1 MKKIKLGLAL
11 SGGGACGAY
20 EVGAIKVLAKMGF
33 EPQAVAGTSIGAL
46 NGAVVATFGMKKAAA
61 RMEKIWMDLCP
72 EKVLQPR
79 PLPSAKTGRSAVGT
93 GTVGTRTAGTRT
105 AGTHRRLF
113 RIWRPVKPGK
123 NGPTEGTGDFFT
135 RLRQVLTDEA
145 FAIYDE
151 TPLDNILNSAINL
164 KRLYKGKEFYASA
177 FPGSQGLTGA
187 VADLFDWLLVRGK
200 SEFFHIQS
208 LSPDKILT
216 VLKASAAVP
225 LAFPAQQ
232 INGRYYRDGSL
243 GSRNRGNIPIEPLVA
258 CGCTHIIAVILE
270 TSSRLDRKAW
280 PGVKIVE
287 IRPSTPI
294 LPKGNF
300 KALLDF
306 CPERITELIA
316 LGETD
321 TLRNK
326 ELPQLKREI
335 SSLRSP
341 WRRLTAMIRKKSS

>member
-1 MKKIKLGLAL
+1 MKKMKLGLAL

-33 EPQAVAGTSIGAL
+33 EPRAVAGSSIGAL
-46 NGAVVATFGMKKAAA
+46 NGAVVAAFRMKKAAA
-61 RMEKIWMDLCP
+61 HLEKIWMDLCP

-79 PLPSAKTGRSAVGT
+79 PLPVKTVRP
-93 GTVGTRTAGTRT
+93 TAGI
-105 AGTHRRLF
+105 RR
-113 RIWRPVKPGK
+113 WRLRRPAR
-123 NGPTEGTGDFFT
+123 NGPTEATGDFFT
-135 RLRQVLTDEA
+135 RLRQLLTDEA

-151 TPLDNILNSAINL
+151 TPLDDIINSAINL

-187 VADLFDWLLVRGK
+187 VADLFHWLLARGK

-270 TSSRLDRKAW
+270 NSSRLVHKDW
-280 PGVKIVE
+280 PGVKVVE
-287 IRPSTPI
+287 IRPSKPI
-294 LPKGNF
+294 LQMGNI
-300 KALLDF
+300 KALFDF
-306 CPERITELIA
+306 SPERIAELIA
-316 LGETD
+316 LGEKD
-321 TLRNK
+321 TLRHK
-326 ELPQLKREI
+326 ELPQLKKEVSFLRNQWERFTAAIRREN
-335 SSLRSP
+335 R
-341 WRRLTAMIRKKSS
+341 

>member
-1 MKKIKLGLAL
+1 VEKVKLGLAL

-33 EPQAVAGTSIGAL
+33 EPRAVAGSSIGAL
-46 NGAVVATFGMKKAAA
+46 NGAVVSAFRIKKAAA
-61 RMEKIWMDLCP
+61 RLEKIWLDLYT

-79 PLPSAKTGRSAVGT
+79 QRPLPVKTVRPAGIRRGHLRLRRPAKISPPET
-93 GTVGTRTAGTRT
+93 
-105 AGTHRRLF
+105 
-113 RIWRPVKPGK
+113 
-123 NGPTEGTGDFFT
+123 TGDFFT
-135 RLRQVLTDEA
+135 RLRQLLTDKA

-151 TPLDNILNSAINL
+151 TPLDNIINSAINL
-164 KRLYKGKEFYASA
+164 KRLYRGKEFYASA

-187 VADLFDWLLVRGK
+187 VADLFYWLLARGK

-243 GSRNRGNIPIEPLVA
+243 GSRNRGNIPIEPLIA

-270 TSSRLDRKAW
+270 NSSRLDPKDW
-280 PGVKIVE
+280 PGVKVVE
-287 IRPSTPI
+287 IRPSKQI
-294 LPKGNF
+294 LQMGNI
-300 KALLDF
+300 KALFDF
-306 CPERITELIA
+306 SPERIAQLIT
-316 LGETD
+316 LGEKD
-321 TLRNK
+321 TRGHK
-326 ELPQLKREI
+326 ELPQLKKEI
-335 SSLRSP
+335 SSLRNP
-341 WRRLTAMIRKKSS
+341 WRRLTATIRRKGK

>member
-1 MKKIKLGLAL
+1 MKKVKLGLAL

-33 EPQAVAGTSIGAL
+33 EPRAVAGASIGAL
-46 NGAVVATFGMKKAAA
+46 NGVVVAAFRLKKAAA
-61 RMEKIWMDLCP
+61 RLEKIWLDLYP
-72 EKVLQPR
+72 EKVLQLR
-79 PLPSAKTGRSAVGT
+79 KQPLPAKTV
-93 GTVGTRTAGTRT
+93 
-105 AGTHRRLF
+105 
-113 RIWRPVKPGK
+113 
-123 NGPTEGTGDFFT
+123 GPTTGMRRALLRLRRAAGPAANSATETTSDFFAK
-135 RLRQVLTDEA
+135 LRCLLMDKA

-151 TPLDNILNSAINL
+151 TPLDNIINSAVNL
-164 KRLYKGKEFYASA
+164 KRLYRGKEFYASA

-187 VADLFDWLLVRGK
+187 VADLFDWLLARGK

-225 LAFPAQQ
+225 LAFPAQE
-232 INGRYYRDGSL
+232 INGRFYRDGSL

-270 TSSRLDRKAW
+270 NSSRLDHKEW
-280 PGVKIVE
+280 PGVKVVE

-294 LPKGNF
+294 LQMGSL

-306 CPERITELIA
+306 SPERIAELIA
-316 LGETD
+316 LGEKD
-321 TLRNK
+321 ALNHK
-326 ELPQLKREI
+326 ELSQLQKE
-335 SSLRSP
+335 LSP
-341 WRRLTAMIRKKSS
+341 FRRRWERLSAAMRRKNR